1 MSITQ
6 AEYDFLIKQE
16 KVFEDTIQPIS
27 LGPAPIQWTRQ
38 VNSISTK
45 EIFQLDFYR
54 GSFELTRFTY
64 NKRYRQTIIL
74 IRYDSRG
81 RHTNPDGQYFDG
93 PHVHFYREGFNDK
106 FAYPISEI
114 GCLETDTMEDILIK
128 LFAYCSVKKYPS
140 IEISM
145 F

>member
-6 AEYDFLIKQE
+6 VEYDFLISQE
-16 KVFEDTIQPIS
+16 KVFDDIIQPIS

-38 VNSISTK
+38 INSITNK
-45 EIFQLDFYR
+45 ETFLLDFYR
-54 GSFELTRFTY
+54 GSFELTRYTY
-64 NKRYRQTIIL
+64 NKRYRQSIIL
-74 IRYDSRG
+74 MRYDSKG
-81 RHTNPDGQYFDG
+81 RHTNPDGETFDG
-93 PHVHFYREGFNDK
+93 PHIHFYKEGFNDK

-114 GCLETDTMEDILIK
+114 GGTETDSMEEVLK
-128 LFAYCSVKKYPS
+128 KFLNYCKVIKYPS